1 MLVQKTVDLG
11 KEFNPFTGQMEK
23 VYTKVN
29 TNLRVV
35 TDHVKKKAKVT
46 DFVAL
51 CCGNVIEIKHYEK
64 SLVYDFESTQS
75 NISGKKKNHFEKR
88 SDSVNRAKHRLRQLI
103 NTNVTKNSKFVTF
116 TFAENVQDVKKAK
129 DIFKNFIK
137 RLNYYLS
144 LKNHKQL
151 KYVYVV
157 EFQDK
162 NGRGAVHFHV
172 IFFNLNFIKSD
183 ILSKIW
189 GQGFIKINLIKH
201 VDNVGAY
208 VVKYMNKGVADE
220 RLTNSDLYGR
230 SRGNLREP
238 LVVKDRF
245 QVLLIM
251 KQFKN
256 NICYFKS
263 FVSEKLGKIEY
274 MQFNTKRIF
283 EKNIKNEKISS
294 YLYNFSKFYEQFGLK
309 NQIS

>member
-1 MLVQKTVDLG
+1 MLVQKTLDLG
-11 KEFNPFTGQMEK
+11 KELNPFTGKMEK
-23 VYTKVN
+23 VYSKYD

-35 TDHVKKKAKVT
+35 TDHAKKKAKVT
-46 DFVAL
+46 DFVAI

-64 SLVYDFESTQS
+64 SLVYDFESNQCNRT
-75 NISGKKKNHFEKR
+75 GKKKSHSEKR

-103 NTNVTKNSKFVTF
+103 NTNVTKNSKFVTL
-116 TFAENVQDVKKAK
+116 TFAENIQDVRQAK
-129 DIFKNFIK
+129 IIFKNFIK

-157 EFQDK
+157 EFQDE

-183 ILSKIW
+183 ILEKIW
-189 GQGFIKINLIKH
+189 DNGFIKINLIKH

-230 SRGNLREP
+230 SRGNLKEP
-238 LVVKDRF
+238 FIIKDRF

-256 NICYFKS
+256 KLCYFKS
-263 FVSEKLGKIEY
+263 FVTEHLGKVEY
-274 MQFNTKRIF
+274 IQFNTKRDF
-283 EKNIKNEKISS
+283 VKNMKNKNFGT
-294 YLYNFSKFYEQFGLK
+294 YLYNFSKFYELFGLK
-309 NQIS
+309 TQIA